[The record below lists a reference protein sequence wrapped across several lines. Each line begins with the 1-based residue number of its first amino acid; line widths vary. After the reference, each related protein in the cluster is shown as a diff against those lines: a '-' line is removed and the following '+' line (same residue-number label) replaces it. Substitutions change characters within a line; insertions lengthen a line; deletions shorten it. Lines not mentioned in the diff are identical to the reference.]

1 MRPLAPLFVP
11 ANRPE
16 RFAKAAASGADA
28 VIVDLEDAVAP
39 EAKDAARGNLVGV
52 WPGCAVIVRINAA
65 QTPWHDADLRAL
77 RGRGLAALMLPKA
90 QGPDDLAQITQI
102 FGPGQPVIALIETA
116 AGLAAARVLARHP
129 MVRQLAFGSVD
140 YCADLGC
147 SHSREALLAAR
158 SELVL
163 ASRLAGL
170 VPPLDGVTTDLSDP
184 ALAGADACHARAL
197 GMGGKMCIH
206 PAQIT
211 PVRAAF
217 LPGEAEVAWAR
228 RVLAAGEDAVAVDG
242 EMVDAPVRR
251 RAEAILA
258 AFRAGQPPRPVQ

>member
-39 EAKDAARGNLVGV
+39 EAKDAARGNLVGG

-77 RGRGLAALMLPKA
+77 RGRGFAALMLPKA
-90 QGPDDLAQITQI
+90 QGPDDLAQIAQI
-102 FGPGQPVIALIETA
+102 LGPGQPVIALIETA
-116 AGLAAARVLARHP
+116 AGLAAARALARHP

-147 SHSREALLAAR
+147 AHSREALLAAR

-184 ALAGADACHARAL
+184 ALAGADAHHARAL

-206 PAQIT
+206 PAQIA

-217 LPGEAEVAWAR
+217 VPSEAEVDWAR
-228 RVLAAGEDAVAVDG
+228 RVLAAGEGAVAVDG

-258 AFRAGQPPRPVQ
+258 AFRPG